1 MPLRILLADESTTIK
16 KAFGLAL
23 SDLGAEI
30 KSVPSGLDVMTVA
43 IDFRPQLIFA
53 DVLLTKKSGYEV
65 CREIT
70 ASIETKHIPVI
81 LMWSNFME
89 FNTTLATQAG
99 YADKLE
105 KPFDTAALRKLVT
118 KHYKET
124 ESHPLKGLLDF
135 PTLPEFAED
144 NSSDEQYQ
152 QVQLQNNNKF
162 DNDPGFS
169 PNTPMDQPGY
179 GNHKNNDAVIHI
191 ETESHGDFEEVIL
204 VQSNIKRSDDQYK
217 MSHQIKN
224 YLENSPS
231 ALNKI
236 EKHVQDEVTHQLN
249 RQNSHQ
255 MSQPSQTLAPR
266 QNYNINPAH
275 SSPQNSSTNRFD
287 ENLVRE
293 EVRIMAEKIC
303 WQIIPDMA
311 EKIIKA
317 EIEKLLKN
325 IEKSI

>member
-16 KAFGLAL
+16 KAFSLAL

-81 LMWSNFME
+81 LMWSSFME
-89 FNTTLATQAG
+89 FNSTLATQAG

-118 KHYKET
+118 KFYKET
-124 ESHPLKGLLDF
+124 ETHPLKGLLDF
-135 PTLPEFAED
+135 PAIPEFTED

-152 QVQLQNNNKF
+152 QVQLQNNNTF
-162 DNDPGFS
+162 ENNQSYS
-169 PNTPMDQPGY
+169 PNPMMNRPGY
-179 GNHKNNDAVIHI
+179 GGNKNTDTTIHI
-191 ETESHGDFEEVIL
+191 ETESHGDFEEVVL
-204 VQSNIKRSDDQYK
+204 VQSNAKRSEDQYK
-217 MSHQIKN
+217 ISNQIKN
-224 YLENSPS
+224 YLESSPA

-255 MSQPSQTLAPR
+255 MSQPSPTLAPR
-266 QNYNINPAH
+266 PTYNNNPNTN
-275 SSPQNSSTNRFD
+275 SPVNRFD

-293 EVRIMAEKIC
+293 EVRVMTEKIC

-311 EKIIKA
+311 EKIIRA